1 MKGESTLFPW
11 APLSLALCDNPL
23 FMPEGLD
30 GHHDGSATCSSLLLS
45 ITTQSLCST
54 YPVNTT
60 VSNIFFF
67 LFPPQKPFYTPYVL
81 FDWEAK
87 GCLGS
92 REQKGEK
99 KRSRLQT
106 IFLFV
111 QTHFSNAKPKQM
123 LILQLPL
130 KLTVS

>member
-67 LFPPQKPFYTPYVL
+67 LFSPQKPFYTPYVL
-81 FDWEAK
+81 FDWKAK

-92 REQKGEK
+92 WEQKGEK

>member
-11 APLSLALCDNPL
+11 APLSLALCDNPV
-23 FMPEGLD
+23 FMPERLD

-67 LFPPQKPFYTPYVL
+67 LFSPQKPFYTPYVL

-92 REQKGEK
+92 WEQKGK
-99 KRSRLQT
+99 KREADCRL
-106 IFLFV
+106 
-111 QTHFSNAKPKQM
+111 FSSLCRLTFQM
-123 LILQLPL
+123 QNLS
-130 KLTVS
+130 KCYYFSCH